1 MHMINDAKKFYHGVM
16 HTIFI
21 YTFFIYLT
29 GTPNLY
35 SDICMRPEIVS
46 KCLHLNLAVLSFKL
60 SHIIERTVK
69 KKRRIELKNKK
80 QERIPKAF
88 VKKKLLIIDYYVPV
102 ITKI

>member
-1 MHMINDAKKFYHGVM
+1 
-16 HTIFI
+16 
-21 YTFFIYLT
+21 
-29 GTPNLY
+29 
-35 SDICMRPEIVS
+35 MRPEIVS

-88 VKKKLLIIDYYVPV
+88 VKKKPLNNRLLRASYNQNLIFDEIIYLHN
-102 ITKI
+102 KF